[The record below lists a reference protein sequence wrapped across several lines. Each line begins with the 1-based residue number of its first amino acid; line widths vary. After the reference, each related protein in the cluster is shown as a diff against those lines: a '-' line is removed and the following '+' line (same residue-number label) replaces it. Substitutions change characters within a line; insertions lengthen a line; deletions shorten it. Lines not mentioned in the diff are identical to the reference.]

1 MSRSKTI
8 RPLLAAILLA
18 ASQPTAAQQASS
30 DANTLIKWL
39 LEEERDLAGIPFGD
53 VLAATSG
60 KKILIVD
67 PVTDAPWLDKLAAS
81 LDRTLAAL
89 NDPAHSIHSVGRI
102 NEASRHIEDQ
112 LLKELNSIPGWTCS
126 IPETADGKEQRSG
139 YPDLRLEL
147 EDGRVV
153 YLDPK
158 LYARDSRDSSLRTFY
173 YEPKTTTAKV
183 HDDAIHLLVGV
194 AHNSA
199 EGGSLRLE
207 KWDLVDISR
216 IRVRLKAEFQASNR
230 DLYNTGGI
238 VRSTPA
244 DSGNRD

>member
-1 MSRSKTI
+1 M
-8 RPLLAAILLA
+8 PA
-18 ASQPTAAQQASS
+18 PAQQESS
-30 DANTLIKWL
+30 DATKLINWL
-39 LEEERDLAGIPFGD
+39 LEEERDLTGIPFSD

-60 KKILIVD
+60 KKILTLD
-67 PVTDAPWLDKLAAS
+67 PATDSLWIDKLSAS
-81 LDRTLAAL
+81 LDRTLGAL
-89 NDPAHSIHSVGRI
+89 NTPSHPIHAVGRI

-126 IPETADGKEQRSG
+126 VPKTADGKEQRSG
-139 YPDLRLEL
+139 YPDIRLEL

-158 LYARDSRDSSLRTFY
+158 LYARNSRDSSLRTFY

-194 AHNSA
+194 AHNSG
-199 EGGSLRLE
+199 EGGSIRFE

-230 DLYNTGGI
+230 DLYNNTSI
-238 VRSTPA
+238 VRSA
-244 DSGNRD
+244 SSDSGDGD

>member
-1 MSRSKTI
+1 M
-8 RPLLAAILLA
+8 PAV
-18 ASQPTAAQQASS
+18 AQQDSS
-30 DANTLIKWL
+30 DAATLINWL
-39 LEEERDLAGIPFGD
+39 LEEERDLAGIAFGD

-60 KKILIVD
+60 KKILTVD
-67 PVTDAPWLDKLAAS
+67 PATDTPWLDKLAAS
-81 LDRTLAAL
+81 LDRTIAAL
-89 NDPAHSIHSVGRI
+89 NDPSHPIHSVGRI

-112 LLKELNSIPGWTCS
+112 LLKELNSIPGWICT
-126 IPETADGKEQRSG
+126 IPKTADGKEQRSG
-139 YPDLRLEL
+139 YPDLRLEI

-194 AHNSA
+194 AHNSG
-199 EGGSLRLE
+199 EGGSLRFE
-207 KWDLVDISR
+207 KWDLVDVSR

-230 DLYNTGGI
+230 DLYNTESI
-238 VRSTPA
+238 VRTASS
-244 DSGNRD
+244 DSDDGD

>member
-1 MSRSKTI
+1 M
-8 RPLLAAILLA
+8 PA
-18 ASQPTAAQQASS
+18 PAQQDSS
-30 DANTLIKWL
+30 DATTLIKWL
-39 LEEERDLAGIPFGD
+39 LEEERDLTGIPFSD

-60 KKILIVD
+60 KKILTLD
-67 PVTDAPWLDKLAAS
+67 PATDSLWLDKLSAS
-81 LDRTLAAL
+81 LDRTLGAL
-89 NDPAHSIHSVGRI
+89 NTPSHPIHAVGRI

-126 IPETADGKEQRSG
+126 VPKTADGKEQRSG

-158 LYARDSRDSSLRTFY
+158 LYARNSRDSSLRTFY

-194 AHNSA
+194 AHNSG
-199 EGGSLRLE
+199 EGGSIRFE

-230 DLYNTGGI
+230 DLYNNTSI
-238 VRSTPA
+238 VRSA
-244 DSGNRD
+244 SSDFGDGD

>member
-1 MSRSKTI
+1 M
-8 RPLLAAILLA
+8 PA
-18 ASQPTAAQQASS
+18 PAQQESS
-30 DANTLIKWL
+30 DATKLINWL
-39 LEEERDLAGIPFGD
+39 LEEERDLTGIPFSD

-60 KKILIVD
+60 KKILTLD
-67 PVTDAPWLDKLAAS
+67 PATDSLWIDKLSAS
-81 LDRTLAAL
+81 LDRTLGAL
-89 NDPAHSIHSVGRI
+89 NTPSHPIHAVGRI

-126 IPETADGKEQRSG
+126 VPKTADGKEQRSG

-158 LYARDSRDSSLRTFY
+158 LYARNSRDSSLRTFY

-194 AHNSA
+194 AHNSG
-199 EGGSLRLE
+199 EGGSIRFE

-230 DLYNTGGI
+230 DLYNNTSI
-238 VRSTPA
+238 VRSA
-244 DSGNRD
+244 SSDSGDGD